1 MTAAVRLADE
11 LFDVL
16 LDTDPVNATLLGIPG
31 RDHLLNDLSEEAQE
45 ATATRLQDIAARAGE
60 LDQRAMSAEDRR
72 TIAVV
77 VHQTDAELNRIRSR
91 AVEFTVTDLF
101 IAPAAEL
108 LVMAPMAAL
117 PDAERAEAYLDR
129 LAAIPDYLA
138 QAAERHRT
146 GVVTGHVP
154 VARLVAA
161 AVRQLDGHL
170 DGRSSDPFA
179 APVPV
184 VPPPAFAER
193 RDKLLADAVWPAFA
207 RYRQVLAEEVAPHG
221 RSVDQP
227 GLCWLPN
234 GKDTYAALVRG
245 HTTTDISPE
254 ELHET
259 GRHRMDALTREYVDI
274 GGRALGVTD
283 FPAILARLRD
293 DRSLRWKD
301 ADELLAAA
309 RTAIARAEEAV
320 PHWFGRLPTRSC
332 VVAAAPESAG
342 GGGPAG
348 YYVPP
353 SMDGAKPGTYY
364 ANTSRA
370 EERDRY
376 GIEAIAFHE
385 AVPGH
390 HLQLS
395 LAQEL
400 TGLPMLR
407 RTGVL
412 TAYAEGWGLYVER
425 LADEMGLYSDHV
437 ARLGMLSADSRRTA
451 RLVVDTGLHAF
462 GWTREQAVSY
472 LVENTTR
479 PLVEIES
486 DVDRFIALPGQALAY
501 TVGQLEFQRIRANAE
516 RALGARFDVR
526 RFHDVVLGSGSL
538 PLPVLAD
545 AVAEWASAEAGVG
558 EPGPERQAQ

>member
-1 MTAAVRLADE
+1 MDDAARLADE
-11 LFDVL
+11 LFDVM

-45 ATATRLQDIAARAGE
+45 ATAARLQDIAARAHS
-60 LDQRAMSAEDRR
+60 LDRQTMSAEDRR

-91 AVEFTVTDLF
+91 AAEFTVTDLF

-108 LVMAPMAAL
+108 LVMVPMAAL

-129 LAAIPDYLA
+129 LAAIPAYLD
-138 QAAERHRT
+138 QAAERHRMGVET
-146 GVVTGHVP
+146 GRVP
-154 VARLVAA
+154 VTRLVEA
-161 AVRQLDGHL
+161 AVRQLDGYL
-170 DGRSSDPFA
+170 TQAVDPFTT
-179 APVPV
+179 PTPD
-184 VPPPAFAER
+184 VPPPRFADR
-193 RDKLLADAVWPAFA
+193 RDKVLAEAVRPAFA

-234 GKDTYAALVRG
+234 GKDTYAALARD
-245 HTTTDISPE
+245 HTTTDLPPE

-309 RTAIARAEEAV
+309 RTAIARAEEAA
-320 PHWFGRLPTRSC
+320 PRWFGRLPTRSC

-479 PLVEIES
+479 PRVEIES

-545 AVAEWASAEAGVG
+545 TVAEWANVEAGLG

>member
-11 LFDVL
+11 LFDVM

-31 RDHLLNDLSEEAQE
+31 RDHLLNDLSEDAQE
-45 ATATRLQDIAARAGE
+45 ATATRLQGIAARAGE
-60 LDQRAMSAEDRR
+60 LDRRTMSAEDRR

-91 AVEFTVTDLF
+91 AAEFTVTDLF

-108 LVMAPMAAL
+108 LVMVPMAAL

-129 LAAIPDYLA
+129 LAAIPAYLA

-146 GVVTGHVP
+146 GVETGRVP
-154 VARLVAA
+154 VTRLVEA
-161 AVRQLDGHL
+161 AVRQLDGYL
-170 DGRSSDPFA
+170 AQAVDPFTTP
-179 APVPV
+179 APD
-184 VPPPAFAER
+184 VPPPGFADR
-193 RDKLLADAVWPAFA
+193 RDRVLAEVVRPAFA
-207 RYRQVLAEEVAPHG
+207 RYRRVLAEEVAP
-221 RSVDQP
+221 R
-227 GLCWLPN
+227 
-234 GKDTYAALVRG
+234 
-245 HTTTDISPE
+245 
-254 ELHET
+254 
-259 GRHRMDALTREYVDI
+259 
-274 GGRALGVTD
+274 
-283 FPAILARLRD
+283 
-293 DRSLRWKD
+293 
-301 ADELLAAA
+301 
-309 RTAIARAEEAV
+309 
-320 PHWFGRLPTRSC
+320 WFGRLPTRSC

-479 PLVEIES
+479 PRVEIES

-501 TVGQLEFQRIRANAE
+501 TVGQLEFQRIRADAE

-545 AVAEWASAEAGVG
+545 AVAEWTSPEAGRHGTTGPVG
-558 EPGPERQAQ
+558 WGADPGSADLRDHAL